1 MTAWLAGCAVLIAL
15 LAPLLW
21 VAARG
26 SPEDG
31 LVALQVAGTVT
42 ALALLL
48 FAEAS
53 GRAAVSDLA
62 LVGGAASLVGSF
74 AFATLLEREP

>member
-1 MTAWLAGCAVLIAL
+1 VTAWLVGCGVLLAL
-15 LAPLLW
+15 LAPLLG
-21 VAARG
+21 VAALG
-26 SPEDG
+26 SAEDG

-48 FAEAS
+48 FAAGS

-62 LVGGAASLVGSF
+62 LVAGAASLVGTL
-74 AFATLLEREP
+74 AFAALLEREP